1 MDFLKKLFK
10 SGPKLPKTDLTKRFD
25 LIARVGQ
32 GSMSKV
38 WRAQDTMTGKSVAL
52 KVLDKLK
59 TERLNARFPGLK
71 KPAEGDIAVAMQ
83 HPNIVR
89 TFEHG
94 ISKKKEEFLVMEF
107 VDGLGLS
114 YLVDTQNDVMQE
126 NRLRLMIQLGN
137 ALSYFHKQNFIHR
150 DICPRNVLVDS
161 EQQIK
166 LIDFGLTVPDT
177 PDFRK
182 PGNRTGTASYMA
194 PELIKR
200 QPTDQRIDIFSF
212 AVTCFE
218 MFTKRFPWEGGETIE
233 MVMQHINTPPDD
245 IREFVSEID
254 EQVASAIMKGLE
266 NNPNDRWSA
275 VDEMVS
281 ELRQARRRLENVEDD
296 DIQNEG

>member
-10 SGPKLPKTDLTKRFD
+10 GGSKLPKTDLTKRFN

-38 WRAQDTMTGKSVAL
+38 WRAQDSMTGKSVAL
-52 KVLDKLK
+52 KVLDKQK
-59 TERLNARFPGLK
+59 TERLNARFPGLN
-71 KPAEGDIAVAMQ
+71 KPSEGEIAVQFQ
-83 HPNIVR
+83 HPHVVR

-94 ISKKKEEFLVMEF
+94 MSRQKEEFLVMEF
-107 VDGLGLS
+107 IDGLGLS
-114 YLVDTQNDVMQE
+114 YLVDTQNEVMQE
-126 NRLRLMIQLGN
+126 NRLRFMIQLGT
-137 ALSYFHKQNFIHR
+137 ALSYFHKHNFIHR
-150 DICPRNVLVDS
+150 DICPRNVLVSS

-166 LIDFGLTVPDT
+166 LIDFGLAVPDT

-218 MFTKRFPWEGGETIE
+218 MFTKQFPWEGGASIE
-233 MVMQHINTPPDD
+233 MVVQHINVPPDD
-245 IREFVSEID
+245 IRTFVPEID

-266 NNPNDRWSA
+266 RNPNDRWQS
-275 VDEMVS
+275 VDEMIS
-281 ELRQARRRLENVEDD
+281 ELRDARRRLENVEDED
-296 DIQNEG
+296 E